1 MPFDETRVSINYFS
15 TLSVYRLIFKNIPSR
30 GMEFLAKVIYP
41 YRIGNVHL
49 WIDSNVFQQES
60 LSLSRPSSCQTFLSN
75 VLLAE
80 DISGRKQLQF
90 FTLLRAAATNK
101 NHRRTGRL
109 TRASFVRTGRSLARP
124 AALLTFAPAVQ
135 IRDGARSAIVIGPMI
150 MD

>member
-1 MPFDETRVSINYFS
+1 
-15 TLSVYRLIFKNIPSR
+15 
-30 GMEFLAKVIYP
+30 MEFLAKVIYP

-101 NHRRTGRL
+101 NHRRIGRL